1 MGDVSKLQQELFR
14 VIKSISPNLS
24 ATDEI
29 SKILNV
35 SVDGAYRRIRGET
48 PISLDEFHALCVHYK
63 ISLEDISNTPTGGFK
78 FHGNLLNSKTFRY
91 DDFLKSAIRDLT
103 YMNGF
108 KKVEFFYVCKDAPF
122 FNHFY
127 FREIAAFK
135 YFFWMKTIF
144 HFPEFE
150 NSRFS
155 FDVYPDELNELGKKA
170 LNLYNQLP
178 TTEFWHVDNINLAI
192 RQIEFYR
199 SSQMFESDNDILRLY
214 EAWEKVIDHV
224 ERQAERGYKF
234 DYSDPSTEPLAKYRV
249 YFNEVSLGDNS
260 MIVLLD
266 GSKMSLIGHTS
277 VNYMATRDMNFC
289 ENMYDYIQN
298 LMKRSTLISKV
309 SEKERSRFFR
319 VLRTKIEKRKNTLS
333 V

>member
-29 SKILNV
+29 SKILNI

-48 PISLDEFHALCVHYK
+48 PISLDDFHALCVHYK
-63 ISLEDISNTPTGGFK
+63 ISLEDISNVSTGGVR
-78 FHGNLLNSKTFRY
+78 FHGNFVNDKTFRY
-91 DDFLKSAIRDLT
+91 DDFLKGMIRELT
-103 YMNGF
+103 YMNSFGD
-108 KKVEFFYVCKDAPF
+108 KDFYYLLKNMPIF
-122 FNHFY
+122 THFY

-150 NSRFS
+150 NRRFR
-155 FDVYPDELNELGKKA
+155 FDVYPDELNELGEKV

-178 TTEFWHVDNINLAI
+178 GTEFWHVDNINIAL

-199 SSQMFESDNDILRLY
+199 SSHMFESEEDILKLY
-214 EAWEKVIDHV
+214 EAWEKIIDHI
-224 ERQAERGYKF
+224 EIEAERGYKF
-234 DYSDPSTEPLAKYRV
+234 DHHDPSMKPLAKYRA
-249 YFNEVSLGDNS
+249 YFNEVSLGDDS
-260 MIVLLD
+260 MMVLLD
-266 GSKMSLIGHTS
+266 GSKMCILNHASI
-277 VNYMATRDMNFC
+277 NYITTRDVNFC
-289 ENMYDYIQN
+289 ENMYDYVQN
-298 LMKRSTLISKV
+298 LMKRSTLISNV

-319 VLRTKIEKRKNTLS
+319 VLRAKIEKRKNALS